1 MNGYNLTRNWFD
13 FKFENVSK
21 VRAIHSEFY
30 FYLIDQWNRLGQK
43 KEFGL
48 PTSYTME
55 CLGIGSY
62 NTYKKVLNDL
72 VEFGFV
78 IIVKDSKNQHSAKII
93 ALSKSDKATDK
104 ALGKATAMASDKAT
118 DTIDE
123 PINNKPI
130 NIDDE
135 EENFFEDVNFEKKEK
150 AKHFL
155 KTAKPSQID
164 RLRMQHKLS
173 VEHYNEK
180 VDEFVDKKFDWGEN
194 SKWKNEDDMAMNFEF
209 WLPLNYKRVVNP
221 YKQWT
226 EEEFKQD
233 CAKHMKT
240 FGKYVLNKFYNHFRQ
255 KTPTGEMLF
264 QSRNAWNTEAQLK
277 NWCNENLKKQ
287 NNI

>member
-30 FYLIDQWNRLGQK
+30 FYLVDQWNRLGQK

-104 ALGKATAMASDKAT
+104 ALDKATAIASDKASDKAS
-118 DTIDE
+118 DTIDK

-130 NIDDE
+130 NQLINTY
-135 EENFFEDVNFEKKEK
+135 EENFYDEDLSSDTKVLEKEERKKVALKKESQEYPDLDTFVSF
-150 AKHFL
+150 ARELYQNEL
-155 KTAKPSQID
+155 KID
-164 RLRMQHKLS
+164 FSPFEFS
-173 VEHYNEK
+173 VRSKYESWINA
-180 VDEFVDKKFDWGEN
+180 
-194 SKWKNEDDMAMNFEF
+194 KWKDGN
-209 WLPLNYKRVVNP
+209 
-221 YKQWT
+221 
-226 EEEFKQD
+226 
-233 CAKHMKT
+233 
-240 FGKYVLNKFYNHFRQ
+240 GKEIKNWKS
-255 KTPTGEMLF
+255 K
-264 QSRNAWNTEAQLK
+264 LK
-277 NWCNENLKKQ
+277 NTIPYLKPIYENGITNSTPQFSNTRAFTADKVSGRGNLNSPK
-287 NNI
+287 IRPEFT